1 MGSGEK
7 GPVIKR
13 MERRNWWILGAL
25 LAGSALLCPTRFV
38 VGVATGGILSVLGF
52 HALEGVV
59 FRILRLPAYK
69 AKVRIVLYHY
79 ARLGILFAT
88 LAVLLAVQAVDPIG
102 LVLGLSVVVFSLLLT
117 MVLDLRKIQLE
128 V

>member
-1 MGSGEK
+1 MAAGEK
-7 GPVIKR
+7 GPLIER
-13 MERRNWWILGAL
+13 MERRNWWILGSL
-25 LAGSALLCPTRFV
+25 IVGSALLCPTRFV
-38 VGVATGGILSVLGF
+38 VGVAAGGILSVLGF

-59 FRILRLPAYK
+59 FRLLRLPAYK

-88 LAVLLAVQAVDPIG
+88 LAVLLAMRAVDPIG
-102 LVLGLSVVVFSLLLT
+102 LVVGLSVVVLNLFCT
-117 MVLDLRKIQLE
+117 MVVDLRKIQLE